1 MESSNKF
8 LCPFKKPKYN
18 EALELLWRL
27 SVYIH
32 YFLKPKN
39 HEKLKKKNL
48 YQCCQDYSPVCSYVP
63 CTVNTSV
70 LRPGLPLTP
79 YSQFNQND
87 LSFVKSQSQENH

>member
-39 HEKLKKKNL
+39 HEKLKKKTFTSAVRTIHL
-48 YQCCQDYSPVCSYVP
+48 CVPMSPA
-63 CTVNTSV
+63 
-70 LRPGLPLTP
+70 L
-79 YSQFNQND
+79 
-87 LSFVKSQSQENH
+87 